1 MTGTMGGSAQAPA
14 RTARTERKRRAVL
27 DAAEQVFLRSG
38 YLGANM
44 DELAALSGVS
54 KQTVYTYFG
63 SKEQLFVELVMSMTG
78 AASDRV
84 AGATPSVDGVD
95 DIEAYLVDYAHRQL
109 AIVLTPRLLQL
120 RRLVIGEVGR
130 FPGLARALWEG
141 GPRQALRTLTSIF
154 SGLAERG
161 VLDVDDPALAAEQF
175 NWLVMSGPLNQA
187 MLLGD
192 DAVPSDAGLREHAER
207 SVRMFLAAHRYR

>member
-1 MTGTMGGSAQAPA
+1 MTGTVEPAEAPA
-14 RTARTERKRRAVL
+14 RNARTARKRRAVL
-27 DAAEQVFLRSG
+27 EAAEQVFLRSG

-44 DELAALSGVS
+44 DELVALSGVS

-63 SKEQLFVELVMSMTG
+63 SKEQLFVELVTSMTG
-78 AASDRV
+78 AASDQV
-84 AGATPSVDGVD
+84 TGETPSVEGVD
-95 DIEAYLVDYAHRQL
+95 DVEAYLVDYAHRQL

-130 FPGLARALWEG
+130 FPELARALWEG
-141 GPRQALRTLTSIF
+141 GPRRALTALTGVFAS
-154 SGLAERG
+154 LAERG
-161 VLDVDDPALAAEQF
+161 DLDIDDPALAAEQF

-192 DAVPSDAGLREHAER
+192 DAVPSAPGLRVHAER
-207 SVRMFLAAHRYR
+207 SVRMFLTAYGRG